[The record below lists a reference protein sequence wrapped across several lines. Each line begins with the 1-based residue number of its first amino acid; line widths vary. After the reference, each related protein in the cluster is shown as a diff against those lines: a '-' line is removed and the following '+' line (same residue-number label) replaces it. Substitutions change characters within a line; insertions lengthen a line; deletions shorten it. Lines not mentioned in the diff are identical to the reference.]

1 LGLAS
6 IGKNSQAF
14 PEVDG
19 ILFQLFDHLYMLQV
33 GFIVAGPDISGILDF
48 KMLVVSPL
56 KFVIQGSTF
65 EASNLLDVLV
75 SPLLKAKKVHEQ
87 DNVDVGDCTSHFS
100 NSLNTIRSL

>member
-19 ILFQLFDHLYMLQV
+19 ILFQSFDHLYMLQV
-33 GFIVAGPDISGILDF
+33 GLIVAGPDISGILDF

-56 KFVIQGSTF
+56 KFVI
-65 EASNLLDVLV
+65 
-75 SPLLKAKKVHEQ
+75 
-87 DNVDVGDCTSHFS
+87 
-100 NSLNTIRSL
+100 